1 VSAVFTPSAAH
12 YADIERAFIVCVN
25 AYFDEAAEVNLASA
39 VAGRN
44 RELAIRALPDIGN
57 PYDDRS
63 RIVFRNM
70 VDALVP
76 SMARVY
82 TASANHTAQT
92 DKLALR
98 YVTPVA
104 KAAKKKKYAPTVVA
118 VDLTWVRQKAAKR
131 VVEIGR
137 DQRDALRKVLES
149 KFDETKRPAV
159 IAKEIKKL
167 VGLTSREAQALTN
180 RRAELIADG
189 VTPARVEAETKRYSE
204 QLLTNRAQR
213 IARTEGVDAAT
224 AGKIGAW
231 QDARDDKLIPKDAM
245 KEWVSSGDACDE
257 ICAKMDGERVPIDG
271 LFRLPD
277 GRRVDG
283 PTAHPHCECGLVLR
297 RGEL

>member
-1 VSAVFTPSAAH
+1 VSVVFTPSNAH
-12 YADIERAFIVCVN
+12 YVDIARAFIKCVGD
-25 AYFDEAAEVNLASA
+25 YFDEAAEVNLANA
-39 VAGRN
+39 LNGHN
-44 RELAIRALPDIGN
+44 LGLAIRALPDIGN

-63 RIVFRNM
+63 RLVFERM
-70 VDALVP
+70 VNALVP
-76 SMARVY
+76 SMSRVY
-82 TASANHTAQT
+82 AASANHTAQN

-98 YVTPVA
+98 YVVPVE
-104 KAAKKKKYAPTVVA
+104 KAAKKKYAPTVVA
-118 VDLTWVRQKAAKR
+118 VDLTWVRRKAAKR

-137 DQRDALRKVLES
+137 DQQRALRRVLES

-159 IAKEIKKL
+159 IAKEIKRI
-167 VGLTSREAQALTN
+167 VGLTSREADALKN
-180 RRAELIADG
+180 RRAELVASG
-189 VTPARVEAETKRYSE
+189 AKPPKVEAETKRYSE

-231 QDARDDKLIPKDAM
+231 QDARADGLIPKGAM
-245 KEWVSSGDACDE
+245 KEWVASSDACDE
-257 ICAKMDGERVPIDG
+257 ICEKMDGERVPIDG

-277 GRRVDG
+277 GRRVEG